1 MTEQDQAK
9 KKLIEQLEKVNMRLQ
24 ILDMIENK
32 LFKMKELAQRVV
44 EEELTD
50 KEIVDINNQV
60 QELVA
65 EVDLLDSEPTQ
76 LS

>member
-9 KKLIEQLEKVNMRLQ
+9 KQLIEQLKKVNMRLQ

-32 LFKMKELAQRVV
+32 LLKMKELAGRVI
-44 EEELTD
+44 EEDLTE
-50 KEIVDINNQV
+50 KEIQDINKQV

-65 EVDLLDSEPTQ
+65 EVDLLDSEPTE

>member
-1 MTEQDQAK
+1 MTQQDGAK
-9 KKLIEQLEKVNMRLQ
+9 KQLIEQLKKVNMRLQ

-32 LFKMKELAQRVV
+32 LLKMKELGGRVV
-44 EEELTD
+44 EEDLTE
-50 KEIVDINNQV
+50 KEIEDINKQV

-65 EVDLLDSEPTQ
+65 EVDLLDSEPTE

>member
-9 KKLIEQLEKVNMRLQ
+9 KQLREQLEKVNMRLQ

-32 LFKMKELAQRVV
+32 LLQMRELAQRVV
-44 EEELTD
+44 EEDLTE
-50 KEIVDINNQV
+50 KEIEEINKQV

-65 EVDLLDSEPTQ
+65 ELELLDSEPT
-76 LS
+76 

>member
-1 MTEQDQAK
+1 MTEQDGAK
-9 KKLIEQLEKVNMRLQ
+9 KELIEQLEKVNMRLQ

-32 LFKMKELAQRVV
+32 LLKMKELGGRVV
-44 EEELTD
+44 EEDLTE
-50 KEIVDINNQV
+50 KEIEDINKQV

-65 EVDLLDSEPTQ
+65 EVDLLDSEPTE